1 MGALASDGQKYGS
14 SRLEHLKAIES
25 VGALALD
32 GRKCGS
38 SRFRRSKVWELT
50 ALGLKPRELAL

>member
-14 SRLEHLKAIES
+14 YRLKHSKAIES

-32 GRKCGS
+32 GRKCGR
-38 SRFRRSKVWELT
+38 SRFRRSKIWELT
-50 ALGLKPRELAL
+50 ALGLKLRELAH